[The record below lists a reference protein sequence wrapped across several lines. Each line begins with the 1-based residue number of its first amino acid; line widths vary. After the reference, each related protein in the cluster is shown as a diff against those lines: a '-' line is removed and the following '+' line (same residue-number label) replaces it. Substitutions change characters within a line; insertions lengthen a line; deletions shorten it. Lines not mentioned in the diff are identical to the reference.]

1 MKKVFLLCLAAS
13 FILHAS
19 AQNEKFIAAMKTNI
33 GAMDTAF
40 KNPASFLTLTNNFE
54 RIGNAEKNQWLP
66 YYYAALC
73 QVNYGFIMGD
83 MSKLDAIADRAEMY
97 LNKADSLMPK
107 NSEISCIRS
116 LIATERMIVNPMQ
129 RYGEYGPKI
138 KLNLEAA
145 KIEDA
150 NNPRPYYIE
159 GENLKNTP
167 ENFGGGCVAAATFLK
182 TAKEKFLSFKPAS
195 DISPNWG
202 EKRTDELIKECN
214 L

>member
-1 MKKVFLLCLAAS
+1 MKKVFLICLAAS
-13 FILHAS
+13 IMITAN
-19 AQNEKFIAAMKTNI
+19 AQNEKFIAAIKTNI
-33 GAMDTAF
+33 AAMDTAF

-54 RIGNAEKNQWLP
+54 RIGNAEKTQWLP

-73 QVNYGFIMGD
+73 QVNYGFMIGD

-129 RYGEYGPKI
+129 RYAEYGPVI
-138 KLNLEAA
+138 KLNLETA
-145 KIEDA
+145 KLEDA

-167 ENFGGGCVAAATFLK
+167 KNFGGGCAAAAELLK
-182 TAKEKFLSFKPAS
+182 KAKEKFTTFKPAS
-195 DISPNWG
+195 EISPNWG
-202 EKRTDELIKECN
+202 ENRTNELIKECN